1 MGTGRYPEKSVGLR
15 IWAVRHVSLHEQ
27 LQKAS
32 AGKEADAEGSGMD
45 FGMNARKPSEG
56 VAIATS
62 SEGDEAGAQKPP

>member
-1 MGTGRYPEKSVGLR
+1 ME
-15 IWAVRHVSLHEQ
+15 HVSLHDEFQ
-27 LQKAS
+27 SAS